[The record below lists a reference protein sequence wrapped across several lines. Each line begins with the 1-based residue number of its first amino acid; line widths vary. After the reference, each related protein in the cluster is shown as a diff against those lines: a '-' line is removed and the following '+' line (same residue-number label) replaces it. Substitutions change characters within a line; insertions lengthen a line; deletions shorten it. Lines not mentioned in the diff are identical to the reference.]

1 MPARPHR
8 IDAATKP
15 LGRHRR
21 VLDNRRRLD
30 PPAGAAALHRA
41 PQPAMTIR
49 LRGAHH
55 VELAAEV
62 EGPWRGPAVVLLHG
76 GGQTRHAWKGTGR
89 ILAAHGFLVVNVD
102 QRGHGESD
110 WAPDGDYSLDAY
122 SDDLRTVAGEL
133 GRPVAFV
140 GASLGGLASLLAAGE
155 PPVLD
160 CTALVLVDITPQIR
174 QDGRARI
181 GAFMRAHGEG
191 FASVTEAADAVSRYL
206 PHRPRPGD
214 VSGLAKNLRL
224 GDDGRYY
231 WHWDPQLM
239 TGRLTE
245 SLAPGRLDRAAAA
258 VTVPMLLVRGTES
271 EIVSDVELAA
281 FRAVAP
287 AAEHVDVPTA
297 RHMVAGDQNDL
308 FTSAVVD
315 FLLRHL
321 GPEGAAG

>member
-1 MPARPHR
+1 
-8 IDAATKP
+8 
-15 LGRHRR
+15 
-21 VLDNRRRLD
+21 
-30 PPAGAAALHRA
+30 
-41 PQPAMTIR
+41 MTIR
-49 LRGAHH
+49 LLGAHA
-55 VELAAEV
+55 VELAADV
-62 EGPWRGPAVVLLHG
+62 DGPWRGPTVVLLHG

-89 ILAAHGFLVVNVD
+89 ILAAHGFLVVNAD
-102 QRGHGESD
+102 LRGHGESD
-110 WAPDGDYSLDAY
+110 WASDGDYSLDACA
-122 SDDLRTVAGEL
+122 DDLRAVATEL
-133 GRPVAFV
+133 DRPVALV

-155 PPVLD
+155 PPVLA

-181 GAFMRAHGEG
+181 GAFMRAHTDG
-191 FASVTEAADAVSRYL
+191 FASVAEAADAVSRYL
-206 PHRPRPGD
+206 PHRPRPAD

-239 TGRLTE
+239 TGRMTE
-245 SLAPGRLDRAAAA
+245 SITPGRLERAAAA
-258 VTVPMLLVRGTES
+258 VTAPMLLVRGTES
-271 EIVSDVELAA
+271 EIVSDAELAA
-281 FRAVAP
+281 FRGVAP

-321 GPEGAAG
+321 GPRAGA